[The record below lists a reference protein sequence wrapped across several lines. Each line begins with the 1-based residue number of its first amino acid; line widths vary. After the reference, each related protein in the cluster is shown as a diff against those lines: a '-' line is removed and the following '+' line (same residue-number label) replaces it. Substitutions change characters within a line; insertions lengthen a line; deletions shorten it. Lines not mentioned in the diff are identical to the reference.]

1 VSCLK
6 SWSEIVVFAILIGFV
21 VLLVCTKWAN
31 ARVVEN

>member
-1 VSCLK
+1 MSCLK